1 MAGIALQGD
10 GGQQAAFGDVD
21 GGRGDIDVEAR
32 GHHRRMLLE
41 GHGGGVIA
49 AARQIAVHGFGG
61 SQLRRRVADHLGIG
75 RLADG
80 EVDLRGVQVR
90 KPPAEPRFG
99 LRGIGRRD
107 VAGVETPLGD
117 ADGFPQER
125 DVGALRFDQRLV
137 GQHVGVGGD
146 GVEQHALTDVAQ
158 GFAARLHLQ
167 FRHPHAVGGLEAVEQ
182 RLRHRHPDGPGF

>member
-1 MAGIALQGD
+1 M
-10 GGQQAAFGDVD
+10 D

-32 GHHRRMLLE
+32 GRDGRIFL
-41 GHGGGVIA
+41 GGEADGVFA

-61 SQLRRRVADHLGIG
+61 PQLPRRVADHLGVG

-80 EVDLRGVQVR
+80 EIDLGGVQVG
-90 KPPAEPRFG
+90 KPAAEPRFG

-107 VAGVETPLGD
+107 VAGVEALLGD

-125 DVGALRFDQRLV
+125 DVGALRLDQRLV

-146 GVEQHALTDVAQ
+146 GVEQHALTDIAQ
-158 GFAARLHLQ
+158 GLAARLHLQ
-167 FRHPHAVGGLEAVEQ
+167 FRDPHAVGGLEAVEQ